1 MVFRM
6 SSDGGNPAELPN
18 PSDDAPDLRF
28 PALTSHSQEVLDT
41 LARQKGR
48 ADHFYEG
55 ALRALTDRSNPVRAE
70 TAAYCLRELIEE
82 LERAALAPKPGPSL
96 GELFDAF
103 RPAWKEAVRRPEDNG
118 LLDNCDPAVF
128 AADQFVEAA
137 EAARAA
143 RRDRAQT
150 TFSELDPVQRPNPPD
165 THEARVKRLL
175 DFRDEFNRVLH
186 GEEPTDPEEFKA
198 SVESFETFLL
208 AWFAPRTF
216 EDFSEIDEL
225 LAEGPPA

>member
-1 MVFRM
+1 M
-6 SSDGGNPAELPN
+6 SAEEISRQPPDDGEDRRLAELTPR
-18 PSDDAPDLRF
+18 SQDVLAM
-28 PALTSHSQEVLDT
+28 LT
-41 LARQKGR
+41 RQKGR

-55 ALRALTDRSNPVRAE
+55 ALRALGDRSNPVGPE
-70 TAAYCLRELIEE
+70 SAAYCLRELIEE
-82 LERAALAPKPGPSL
+82 LERAALAPKAGPGL

-103 RPAWKEAVRRPEDNG
+103 RPIWREAERSPEDHG

-137 EAARAA
+137 DATRAT

-150 TFSELDPVQRPNPPD
+150 TFSELDPVRRPDPPD

-175 DFRDEFNRVLH
+175 DFRAEFNHVLH
-186 GEEPTDPEEFKA
+186 GEEPTDPEVLKA
-198 SVESFETFLL
+198 SVEAFETFLL
-208 AWFAPRTF
+208 AWFAPSTF

-225 LAEGPPA
+225 LEEGPPA